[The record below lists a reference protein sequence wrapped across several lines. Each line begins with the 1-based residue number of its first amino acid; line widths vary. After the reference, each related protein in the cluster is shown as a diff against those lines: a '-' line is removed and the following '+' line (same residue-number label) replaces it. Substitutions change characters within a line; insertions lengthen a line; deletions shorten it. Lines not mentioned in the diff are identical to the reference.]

1 MKKYNVSINIEDS
14 NKSYKSLLFHTSSTD
29 IRPEQVLAILDAMNK
44 IVRTELIETTEL
56 DTCEYYKDGRCKG
69 SKGCEQVDCK
79 GIKDNCMYI

>member
-29 IRPEQVLAILDAMNK
+29 LRTEQVLALLDAMNK

-56 DTCEYYKDGRCKG
+56 DTCEFYKDGRCKG
-69 SKGCEQVDCK
+69 SNGFARVDCK
-79 GIKDNCMYI
+79 GIKDNCIYI